1 MKDKHCSNFFLFKN
15 KLLNSMSS
23 PFDIQNDR
31 TTFLLVDKFLYL
43 KLILLIILLIL
54 SAYTLNREQKRNT
67 NIAMV
72 EQPEKDKKI
81 QRKKIQY

>member
-1 MKDKHCSNFFLFKN
+1 
-15 KLLNSMSS
+15 MSS

-72 EQPEKDKKI
+72 EQPENSKKI
-81 QRKKIQY
+81 QRKKFNTDLILLPSIQFFFFYQIDK